1 MTKNSTLMYLFDNL
15 YYPNGKIVKIE
26 DVLNDIE
33 TSLDEIFNGLEIEA
47 SAELVSRTMAMV
59 ENKG

>member
-1 MTKNSTLMYLFDNL
+1 MYLYDNL
-15 YYPNGKIVKIE
+15 DYPGGKIIKIE

-33 TSLDEIFNGLEIEA
+33 TSLDEIFNGLEIEV
-47 SAELVSRTMAMV
+47 SAELVSRTLAIV